1 MISTPIN
8 NMFGSACLCL
18 TDAAVDVFVN
28 VCLHV
33 PSQAQSRVRY
43 ESTVGAGLPVV
54 ASLQR
59 VMSSGDQVTR
69 VCGSLSGTLGYVM
82 AQLQAT
88 PPTESGSSAPTFS
101 EVVQVAKGLGYTE
114 PDPRDDLGGVDVARK
129 ALILAR
135 LLGECSNGI
144 SVREAG
150 GRGNFKTPF
159 L

>member
-1 MISTPIN
+1 MLVNICHARSN
-8 NMFGSACLCL
+8 SRSAC
-18 TDAAVDVFVN
+18 
-28 VCLHV
+28 VCITLLSH
-33 PSQAQSRVRY
+33 SKAQSRVRF

-82 AQLQAT
+82 ATLQAPPSGT
-88 PPTESGSSAPTFS
+88 PGGSSSAPSTFS

-135 LLGECSNGI
+135 LLGECTDDESGC
-144 SVREAG
+144 
-150 GRGNFKTPF
+150 
-159 L
+159 

>member
-1 MISTPIN
+1 MRI
-8 NMFGSACLCL
+8 L
-18 TDAAVDVFVN
+18 TIYV
-28 VCLHV
+28 LWH
-33 PSQAQSRVRY
+33 SKAQSRVRY

-82 AQLQAT
+82 ATLQAPPSGT
-88 PPTESGSSAPTFS
+88 PGSSRGALTFS

-135 LLGECSNGI
+135 LLGECTDD
-144 SVREAG
+144 VRD
-150 GRGNFKTPF
+150 R
-159 L
+159 